1 MICGQLPLCALD
13 VSQWASCSSVVVVDV
28 SQRASVT
35 VPTRGTTLDWVINCV
50 KHMMNNNVQ
59 RTPWKPEATIAV
71 TEVLYM
77 WRRTLYSSAFVT
89 ECQPEWMQ
97 VGGSPDIDPWFC
109 PDFWPHQW
117 LEPPRGCHNR
127 CCCHKLSPNCTRKC
141 SSIQKPC
148 HQFEIFFPFHD
159 DQKNFL
165 IWNLK
170 AWTSIL
176 LKYKANTNGKAIQW
190 WTPPWISQRDPR
202 VVHSR
207 LIWPLSRNQNAEN
220 LSQIGL
226 HQDWKAKVSSPDQA
240 LSFWH
245 L

>member
-13 VSQWASCSSVVVVDV
+13 VSQWASCSSVAAIILDV

-35 VPTRGTTLDWVINCV
+35 VPTRATTLDWVINCV

-59 RTPWKPEATIAV
+59 RTSWKPEATIAV

-127 CCCHKLSPNCTRKC
+127 CCCHH
-141 SSIQKPC
+141 C
-148 HQFEIFFPFHD
+148 HQTALVSALLFKSPVISSKYFSLSMMTKRISLFEI
-159 DQKNFL
+159 
-165 IWNLK
+165 
-170 AWTSIL
+170 
-176 LKYKANTNGKAIQW
+176 
-190 WTPPWISQRDPR
+190 
-202 VVHSR
+202 
-207 LIWPLSRNQNAEN
+207 
-220 LSQIGL
+220 
-226 HQDWKAKVSSPDQA
+226 
-240 LSFWH
+240 
-245 L
+245 